1 MPSQIAEGANKN
13 MLVYQI
19 CTYLERYLKKNVQ
32 FAAQTPATELLKTFI
47 G

>member
-19 CTYLERYLKKNVQ
+19 CTYLEKYLKKNVQ
-32 FAAQTPATELLKTFI
+32 FAANSAATDILRKFI